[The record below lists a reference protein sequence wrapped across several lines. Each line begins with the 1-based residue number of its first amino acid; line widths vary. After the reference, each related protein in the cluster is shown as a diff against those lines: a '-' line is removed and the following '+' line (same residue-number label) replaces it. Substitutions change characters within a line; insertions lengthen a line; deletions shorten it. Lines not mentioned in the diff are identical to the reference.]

1 MNDEDIVNDLFEASG
16 AFFDGDESGVRRLL
30 PYILK
35 KEVTDG
41 IPVLFYVVDNVEL
54 LEFLAVNGVDFYQ
67 RTELGGESLLH
78 QVSLGDESDVFEWVL
93 GWYKDKNIIDTTDDA
108 GITTLSSLVK
118 FGNAPRA
125 TRLVDSGA
133 DLKSVAENGLTPA
146 RQAVLCIEGEE
157 DALECL
163 SMLFSKGLV
172 LNVDELTFL
181 AQTARGMNRLNL
193 ENYIEKI
200 IDFRDL

>member
-1 MNDEDIVNDLFEASG
+1 MNDEDILNDLFEASG

-41 IPVLFYVVDNVEL
+41 VPVLFYVVDNVEL
-54 LEFLAVNGVDFYQ
+54 LEFLAGNGVDFYQ

-78 QVSLGDESDVFEWVL
+78 QVSLGDEDEVFEWVL
-93 GWYKDKNIIDTTDDA
+93 RWYKNKSIIDATDDA

-118 FGNAPRA
+118 FGNAARA
-125 TRLVDSGA
+125 ARLVDSGA

-163 SMLFSKGLV
+163 SMLFSKGLA
-172 LNVDELTFL
+172 LNVDELTL
-181 AQTARGMNRLNL
+181 LGQAARSLNRLSIAK
-193 ENYIEKI
+193 YIDEK
-200 IDFRDL
+200 LA

>member
-1 MNDEDIVNDLFEASG
+1 MNDEDILNDLFEASG

-118 FGNAPRA
+118 FGNVSRA
-125 TRLVDSGA
+125 TRLIESGA

-146 RQAVLCIEGEE
+146 LQSVLCLDGEKEGI
-157 DALECL
+157 ECL
-163 SMLFSKGLV
+163 SMLFSKGLA
-172 LNVDELTFL
+172 LNVDELTSL
-181 AQTARGMNRLNL
+181 GQTARSLNRLSIAK
-193 ENYIEKI
+193 YIDEK
-200 IDFRDL
+200 LA